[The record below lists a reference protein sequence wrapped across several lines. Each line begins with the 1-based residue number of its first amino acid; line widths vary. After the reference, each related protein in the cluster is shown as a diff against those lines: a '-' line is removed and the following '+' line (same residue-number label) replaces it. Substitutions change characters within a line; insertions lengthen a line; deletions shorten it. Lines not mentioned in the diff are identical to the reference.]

1 VLSLMVIC
9 ISDRTSQLFL
19 APVAKSQFNMTSFM
33 GVHKL
38 TSETGDKYGNFYVGD
53 LSGAVRYSTAQGDAS
68 SCN

>member
-1 VLSLMVIC
+1 VLSLMVIG

-38 TSETGDKYGNFYVGD
+38 TSKRMSDGVLRRFTPPFF
-53 LSGAVRYSTAQGDAS
+53 L
-68 SCN
+68 